1 MLVGFIREYKDI
13 CPKFANY
20 CKNVYAS
27 GTVKCVMCYRQF
39 GQANTGTN
47 MFIESFHNKLK
58 CFYPERMLTKR
69 IEDLIN
75 VLLEI
80 EADDYWSRKKENCL
94 FGYTN

>member
-39 GQANTGTN
+39 EQANTGTN
-47 MFIESFHNKLK
+47 MLIESFHNKLK
-58 CFYPERMLTKR
+58 
-69 IEDLIN
+69 
-75 VLLEI
+75 
-80 EADDYWSRKKENCL
+80 
-94 FGYTN
+94 